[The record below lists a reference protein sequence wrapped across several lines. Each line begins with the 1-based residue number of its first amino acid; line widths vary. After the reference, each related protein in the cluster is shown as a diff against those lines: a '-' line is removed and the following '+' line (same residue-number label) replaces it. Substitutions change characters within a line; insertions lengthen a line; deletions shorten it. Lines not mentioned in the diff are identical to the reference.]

1 MEIRVIDFERLTA
14 HYKNYREGIDEINQE
29 RKKILEL
36 VEPIRKEMNRI
47 IASSTNG
54 LIIDG
59 KTQEQQAKKFQELQQ
74 ELVSI
79 DNDYKVKNKQMVD
92 KLNVKTFDELS
103 IIVEDWAELNSIDV
117 VSGKMEII
125 FCNDKYDV
133 TDDIIEILKEKEL
146 YVEREIESNKKE
158 KESV

>member
-1 MEIRVIDFERLTA
+1 MEIRVIDFEKLTA
-14 HYKNYREGIDEINQE
+14 HYKNYRDGIDEINQQ
-29 RKKILEL
+29 RKIILDL
-36 VEPIRKEMNRI
+36 VEPIRKEMNKI
-47 IASSTNG
+47 ISSSTNG

-59 KTQEQQAKKFQELQQ
+59 KTKEQQAKKFQELQQ

-92 KLNVKTFDELS
+92 ELNVKTFDELS
-103 IIVEDWAELNSIDV
+103 IIVEDWAELNSIDL

-125 FCNDKYDV
+125 FCNGKYDV
-133 TDDIIEILKEKEL
+133 TDDIIEVLKEKEL
-146 YVEREIESNKKE
+146 YVERDIESNKKE